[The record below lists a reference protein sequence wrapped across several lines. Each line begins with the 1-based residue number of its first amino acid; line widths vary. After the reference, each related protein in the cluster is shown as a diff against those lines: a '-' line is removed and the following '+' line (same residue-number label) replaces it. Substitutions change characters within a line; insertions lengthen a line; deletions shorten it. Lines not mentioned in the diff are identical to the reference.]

1 MDKDRV
7 LAEAVKLACIRA
19 AQLGYEQAS
28 ISGLCA
34 EGALEAAI
42 GAVRMVDVE
51 EIVRKIKSGT

>member
-1 MDKDRV
+1 MDNDQV

-19 AQLGYEQAS
+19 AQQGYEQAS

-51 EIVRKIKSGT
+51 EIIRKIKSGT